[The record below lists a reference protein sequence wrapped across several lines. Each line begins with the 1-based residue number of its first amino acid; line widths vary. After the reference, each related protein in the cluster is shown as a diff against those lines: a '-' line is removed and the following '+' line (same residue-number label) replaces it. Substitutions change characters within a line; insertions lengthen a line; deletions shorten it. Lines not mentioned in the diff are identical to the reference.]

1 MKGVQFI
8 IDKHG
13 NPTSVILDLAIWSD
27 IWEDIYDIKAIE
39 AVKQEG
45 GEPIPWERIKAEMN
59 ADAATSRKFSNEFS
73 DEFR

>member
-8 IDKHG
+8 IDEHG
-13 NPTSVILDLAIWSD
+13 NPTSVILNLAIWSE

-45 GEPIPWERIKAEMN
+45 GEPIPWERIKAEMDAELAAMN
-59 ADAATSRKFSNEFS
+59 AADNQ
-73 DEFR
+73 

>member
-13 NPTSVILDLAIWSD
+13 NPTSVILDLAIWHE

-39 AVKQEG
+39 AAKQEG
-45 GEPIPWERIKAEMN
+45 GEPIHWEQIKAEMDADLAAMN
-59 ADAATSRKFSNEFS
+59 AADAADS
-73 DEFR
+73 

>member
-27 IWEDIYDIKAIE
+27 VWEDIYDIKAIE
-39 AVKQEG
+39 AAKQEG
-45 GEPIPWERIKAEMN
+45 GEPIPWERIKAEMDEELAAMN
-59 ADAATSRKFSNEFS
+59 AADAA
-73 DEFR
+73 DA

>member
-13 NPTSVILDLAIWSD
+13 NPTSVILDLAIWHE

-39 AVKQEG
+39 AVKEEG
-45 GEPIPWERIKAEMN
+45 GEPIPWERIKAEMDAELAAIN
-59 ADAATSRKFSNEFS
+59 AADAA
-73 DEFR
+73 DA

>member
-13 NPTSVILDLAIWSD
+13 NPKSVILDLAIWHE

-39 AVKQEG
+39 AAKQEG
-45 GEPIPWERIKAEMN
+45 GEPIPWEQVKAEMDAELAAMN
-59 ADAATSRKFSNEFS
+59 AADAA
-73 DEFR
+73 DA